1 VPGFDRLRSN
11 RTQEATMT
19 TTFGWEPYLSERDKI
34 HHEQWGKKELSGFG
48 EKPALV
54 LIDIYYSVL
63 GLKREPIFESM
74 KMWPSSTGLEGWAA
88 VDKTA
93 ELLAVARESGVP
105 VVHVK
110 GMQTGIKPWI
120 HRKRGPSKMTDEMK
134 QKGMEIVAEVAPIAG
149 EVVIEKT
156 APSGFQGTPLAFH
169 LQSMG
174 IDTVIICGETTSG
187 CVRASVVD
195 AATAR
200 FKVGVVSECVF
211 DRTEA
216 SHFMNLYDMHQK
228 YADVVS
234 LEMAKGYLREQAEP
248 AQQVRMAS

>member
-1 VPGFDRLRSN
+1 
-11 RTQEATMT
+11 MT
-19 TTFGWEPYLSERDKI
+19 TYGWEPYLSARDRE
-34 HHEQWGKKELSGFG
+34 HDRLWGKKELFGFG
-48 EKPALV
+48 RKPALV

-74 KMWPSSTGLEGWAA
+74 KTWPSSTGLEGWAA
-88 VDKTA
+88 VDRTA
-93 ELLAVARESGVP
+93 ELLAFARETGVP

-110 GMQTGIKPWI
+110 GLKTDIAPWV
-120 HRKRGPSKMTDEMK
+120 HRKRGPSKMSEAMQD
-134 QKGMEIVAEVAPIAG
+134 KGMEIVAEVAPIPG

-169 LQSMG
+169 LTALG
-174 IDTVIICGETTSG
+174 VDTLIVCGETTSG

-195 AATAR
+195 GATHR
-200 FKVGVVSECVF
+200 FRIGVVADCVF

-228 YADVVS
+228 YADVVD
-234 LEMAKGYLREQAEP
+234 LQMAKDYLRSVSGAAAAVP
-248 AQQVRMAS
+248 LRKAV

>member
-1 VPGFDRLRSN
+1 
-11 RTQEATMT
+11 MY
-19 TTFGWEPYLSERDKI
+19 GWEPFLSERDKL
-34 HHEQWGKKELSGFG
+34 HDQQWGKKELSGFG
-48 EKPALV
+48 TKPALI

-63 GLKREPIFESM
+63 GLERQPIFESM
-74 KMWPSSTGLEGWAA
+74 KTWPSSTGLEGWAA

-93 ELLAVARESGVP
+93 ELLAVARESGIP

-110 GMQTGIKPWI
+110 GLDSGIKPWV
-120 HRKRGPSKMTDEMK
+120 HRKRGPSTMSAEMRK
-134 QKGMEIVAEVAPIAG
+134 KGGEIVAEVAPIAG

-169 LQSMG
+169 LQSLG
-174 IDTVIICGETTSG
+174 IDTVIMCGETTSG

-216 SHFMNLYDMHQK
+216 SHYMNLYDMHQK
-228 YADVVS
+228 YADVVT
-234 LEMAKGYLREQAEP
+234 LDMAKAYLRDCGTAAEP
-248 AQQVRMAS
+248 ARLAS